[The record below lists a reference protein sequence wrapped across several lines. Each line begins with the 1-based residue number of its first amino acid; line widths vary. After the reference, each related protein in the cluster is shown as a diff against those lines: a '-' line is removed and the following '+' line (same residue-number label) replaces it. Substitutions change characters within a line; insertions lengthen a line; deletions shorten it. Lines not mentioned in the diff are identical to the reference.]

1 MVLKRAWVMLRQPS
15 AVSKA
20 KCTVL
25 EEGVED
31 PSNEMIF
38 HKLTPKFSYPQW
50 TFFFNEII
58 LNAVTPK

>member
-1 MVLKRAWVMLRQPS
+1 MLRQLS
-15 AVSKA
+15 VVSET

-38 HKLTPKFSYPQW
+38 HKLTPKFGYPQW
-50 TFFFNEII
+50 TFFLNEII
-58 LNAVTPK
+58 LNALTPK